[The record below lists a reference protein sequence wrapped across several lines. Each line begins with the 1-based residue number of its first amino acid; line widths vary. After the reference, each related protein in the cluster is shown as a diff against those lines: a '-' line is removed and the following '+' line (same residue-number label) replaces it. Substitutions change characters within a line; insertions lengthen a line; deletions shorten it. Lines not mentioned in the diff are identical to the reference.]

1 MQISAATKTMQ
12 LPLISIPS
20 GICKEQYSSTDYNVF
35 GMHDPIHMVNAV
47 KTIAA
52 ESASEAVIFF
62 DSKQNIM
69 VLQDLQSSFTK
80 HGISSLTFQVDTN
93 SGALVTDLDAHMTR
107 LLKKGLHM
115 LVLAEPANVFAILDH
130 ANTSLVMQQNYFW
143 LIIDT
148 GIAKG
153 QIRHYIISKSN
164 VALVRGGTTG
174 INVPGS
180 CSALLWE
187 TCSTVATETGSE

>member
-1 MQISAATKTMQ
+1 MKNIRQRTTM
-12 LPLISIPS
+12 
-20 GICKEQYSSTDYNVF
+20 SSECTIRYTC
-35 GMHDPIHMVNAV
+35 GECCGVNAAV
-47 KTIAA
+47 KTMAT
-52 ESASEAVIFF
+52 ESASGVVIFF
-62 DSKQNIM
+62 DSKQNAM
-69 VLQDLQSSFTK
+69 VLQDLKSSFTK
-80 HGISSLTFQVDTN
+80 HGISSLTFQVNTN

-107 LLKKGLHM
+107 LLKKKVFHM

-153 QIRHYIISKSN
+153 QIRHHIISKSN

-180 CSALLWE
+180 CSAPVRDVFDSCDTDWI
-187 TCSTVATETGSE
+187 